1 MGASSWDD
9 EEEEQ
14 EEMDLSGFVTSNPP
28 QPPVIERKR
37 STGIGN
43 AGPKTY
49 SDPTPHFQTSN
60 VGYADPVATNAVV
73 STNDNYTIATA
84 FNPLWA
90 HDNAW
95 PKPRVWTTVKTAGIV
110 MGIAGTSLAVSKSV
124 RKYSLPL
131 AVLGTG
137 AYVHSSF
144 GVFHGAAAK
153 IVEDKNILAK
163 GAIYGAI
170 HGGGFYVFRTLLRKS
185 RGMSWG
191 ESLTFRSPL
200 YDGSGFRLPPLP

>member
-9 EEEEQ
+9 EEEEEQ

-49 SDPTPHFQTSN
+49 SGPTPFTQSTHM
-60 VGYADPVATNAVV
+60 GYADPIATNAVT
-73 STNDNYTIATA
+73 SSNDDYTIRAA

-95 PKPRVWTTVKTAGIV
+95 PKPRVLTTVKTAGIV
-110 MGIAGTSLAVSKSV
+110 MGIAGTSLAVSKGV
-124 RKYSLPL
+124 RRYSLPL

-137 AYVHSSF
+137 AYVHSSL
-144 GVFHGAAAK
+144 GLLHGAAAK

-163 GAIYGAI
+163 GAIFGGM
-170 HGGGFYVFRTLLRKS
+170 HVGGFYVFRTLLRKS
-185 RGMSWG
+185 RGMKWR
-191 ESLTFRSPL
+191 ESLTWRSSTFMNMDDYL
-200 YDGSGFRLPPLP
+200 EL